1 MKLKKLITAFLLV
14 FILFFVSCGMPSY
27 HDFTDS
33 IHVSTVS
40 TSNTEYE
47 AGFRVTFSDSIFDYY
62 FDTASPSV
70 LLMYSIASSSGSLS
84 SSFNSAIRNSGN
96 FYNGMPATF
105 NDNGQLDNVESTLE
119 SQKIYLYKFTSANSD
134 GALTDNVSHAPDYT
148 FSQLS
153 PAYDY
158 YFMIK
163 RVTVESSDNNQFR
176 LELDVY
182 QDSISDSNKVGSIPL
197 YRNNTS
203 TLSPFFNNITEAT
216 GNDYSFYSDLTIS
229 SYQIQLYLA
238 VNVIPATNSSFSNIY
253 WSSLVRDSI
262 TITI

>member
-1 MKLKKLITAFLLV
+1 MKLKKLITAFLLF

-27 HDFTDS
+27 HDFTDA

-40 TSNTEYE
+40 TSNTEYD

-119 SQKIYLYKFTSANSD
+119 SKQIYLYKFTSASSD
-134 GALTDNVSHAPDYT
+134 DVLTDNVSHAPYYT
-148 FSQLS
+148 FSQLNR
-153 PAYDY
+153 ANDY

-163 RVTVESSDNNQFR
+163 KEPIQTSDNTSQFR
-176 LELDVY
+176 LVMDVF
-182 QDSISDSNKVGSIPL
+182 QDNIAGEPVTSIPL
-197 YRNNTS
+197 YRHNN
-203 TLSPFFNNITEAT
+203 SPFYNNIPSEI
-216 GNDYSFYSDLTIS
+216 GENSDYFYYANLEGT
-229 SYQIQLYLA
+229 YRIQLYLA
-238 VNVIPATNSSFSNIY
+238 VNVVPATSSSFSNIY
-253 WSSLVRDSI
+253 WSSLVRNSI
-262 TITI
+262 TI

>member
-1 MKLKKLITAFLLV
+1 MKKLITAFLLF

-27 HDFTDS
+27 HDFTDA

-40 TSNTEYE
+40 TSNTEYD

-70 LLMYSIASSSGSLS
+70 LLMYSIASSSGTLS

-105 NDNGQLDNVESTLE
+105 NDNGQLENVESTLE
-119 SQKIYLYKFTSANSD
+119 SKQIYLYKFTSASSD
-134 GALTDNVSHAPDYT
+134 GALTDNVSYAPGYT
-148 FSQLS
+148 FSQLNT
-153 PAYDY
+153 AHDY
-158 YFMIK
+158 YFMIRK
-163 RVTVESSDNNQFR
+163 VTVESSDDTNQFR

-182 QDSISDSNKVGSIPL
+182 QDSISDSNLVGSIPL

-216 GNDYSFYSDLTIS
+216 GIDYSFYTDLTVS

-238 VNVIPATNSSFSNIY
+238 VNVIPATSSSFSNIY

-262 TITI
+262 TI

>member
-1 MKLKKLITAFLLV
+1 MKKLIIAFLLA

-27 HDFTDS
+27 HDFTDA
-33 IHVSTVS
+33 IHVSTTS
-40 TSNTEYE
+40 TSNTEYD

-70 LLMYSIASSSGSLS
+70 LLMYSIADGSGTLS
-84 SSFNSAIRNSGN
+84 NSFNSAIRNSGN
-96 FYNGMPATF
+96 YYNGMPATF
-105 NDNGQLDNVESTLE
+105 NNESGQLENVESTLD
-119 SQKIYLYKFTSANSD
+119 SKKIYLYKFTSA
-134 GALTDNVSHAPDYT
+134 DNGVLADDVSSPPDYT
-148 FSQLS
+148 FSQLNT
-153 PAYDY
+153 AHDY

-182 QDSISDSNKVGSIPL
+182 QDSISDSNIVDSIPL

-203 TLSPFFNNITEAT
+203 ILSPFFNNIGDAS
-216 GNDYSFYSDLTIS
+216 GNDYSFYSDLTVS
-229 SYQIQLYLA
+229 SYQIHLYLA
-238 VNVIPATNSSFSNIY
+238 VNVVPAASSSFSNIY

-262 TITI
+262 AITI

>member
-1 MKLKKLITAFLLV
+1 MKKLITAFLLV

-27 HDFTDS
+27 HDFTDA

-40 TSNTEYE
+40 TSNTEYD

-119 SQKIYLYKFTSANSD
+119 SKQIYLYKFTSASSD
-134 GALTDNVSHAPDYT
+134 GVLTDNVSHAPDYT
-148 FSQLS
+148 FSQLKTD
-153 PAYDY
+153 YDY

-163 RVTVESSDNNQFR
+163 KEPIQTSDNTSQFR
-176 LELDVY
+176 LVMDVF
-182 QDSISDSNKVGSIPL
+182 QDNISGTSLTSIPL

-203 TLSPFFNNITEAT
+203 TLSPFLYDITEAT
-216 GNDYSFYSDLTIS
+216 GNDYSFYSDLPVS

-238 VNVIPATNSSFSNIY
+238 VNVVPATSSSFSNTY

>member
-1 MKLKKLITAFLLV
+1 MKKLITAFLLV

-27 HDFTDS
+27 HDFTDA

-40 TSNTEYE
+40 TSNTEYD

-119 SQKIYLYKFTSANSD
+119 SKQIYLYKFTSASSD
-134 GALTDNVSHAPDYT
+134 DVLTDNVSKAPDYT
-148 FSQLS
+148 FSQLNR
-153 PAYDY
+153 ANDY

-163 RVTVESSDNNQFR
+163 REPIQTSDNNEFR
-176 LELDVY
+176 LVMDVF
-182 QDSISDSNKVGSIPL
+182 QDNIAGEPVTSIPL

-203 TLSPFFNNITEAT
+203 TLSPFFYDITEAT
-216 GNDYSFYSDLTIS
+216 GNDYSFYSDLTVS

-238 VNVIPATNSSFSNIY
+238 VNVLPAASSSFSNTY